1 MIAPL
6 VAAVAQ
12 AQDPQALLA
21 AVQALA
27 ASRDPEAIPH
37 LIKAFGYNQP
47 AVSEAALA
55 GVVAFGALAVEPLL
69 TQIDG
74 YDYGARAYSVRAL
87 AKIGDPRAVNF
98 LLDAVV
104 ADFAPSVRRA
114 ALRGLGKVA
123 SPVPPQLH
131 SQLQEV
137 FRRCAQDSDWG
148 IRYALVCTLADLGC
162 QNFGEVAAMLVQDR
176 DPLVQAKAKLALA
189 G

>member
-6 VAAVAQ
+6 VQAVEQ
-12 AQDPQALLA
+12 AGDPEALLK

-27 ASRDPEAIPH
+27 ASGDPEAIPH
-37 LIKAFGYNQP
+37 LIRAFGYNQT
-47 AVSEAALA
+47 AVSEAALS
-55 GVVAFGALAVEPLL
+55 GVVAFGPRAVEPLL

-114 ALRGLGKVA
+114 ALRGLGRVA
-123 SPVPPQLH
+123 AQTGTEVRAK
-131 SQLQEV
+131 LQEV

-148 IRYALVCTLADLGC
+148 IRYALICALEELGAQEFEEVVDL
-162 QNFGEVAAMLVQDR
+162 LLRDP
-176 DPLVQAKAKLALA
+176 DPLVQVKARLALA